1 MQEGEALVLAPSGL
15 TTLQELGRS
24 SSSNDGDEI
33 VQESGKGHQ
42 EAMNV
47 VPLGRRFMIVKT
59 RRRVTADGGAS
70 VLVV

>member
-15 TTLQELGRS
+15 VTLQELGRS
-24 SSSNDGDEI
+24 SGPNESDET
-33 VQESGKGHQ
+33 VEECGKGRQ
-42 EAMNV
+42 EAADV